1 MRHVSNL
8 FNEYIICEESYSSSE
23 VHMNS
28 RSLSLYLK
36 SIVANNPQ
44 AIFLCFL
51 VNLFSNLEKKDF
63 RYYTLS
69 HSLTLYYLKV
79 LEKSGIVRLIEASKL
94 HEQNDVDIAP
104 YYSLLNNRKRKN
116 NISTYSIGFIK
127 LRDLK
132 YSDVE
137 LLKKLESLFHVP
149 ENLMI
154 YREKKG
160 HLTASLNYALLV
172 QQCLNNFKKSSCN
185 KLKLTKRRFK

>member
-1 MRHVSNL
+1 
-8 FNEYIICEESYSSSE
+8 
-23 VHMNS
+23 MNS
-28 RSLSLYLK
+28 HSLSLYLK
-36 SIVANNPQ
+36 SIIVNNPQ

-51 VNLFSNLEKKDF
+51 INLFSDLEKKDF

-79 LEKSGIVRLIEASKL
+79 LEKSGIVKLIEATKL
-94 HEQNDVDIAP
+94 HEQYDVDINA
-104 YYSLLNNRKRKN
+104 YYSLLNNRKRKS

-132 YSDVE
+132 YSDVD

-149 ENLMI
+149 ENLII

-160 HLTASLNYALLV
+160 HLTAGLNYVLLI
-172 QQCLNNFKKSSCN
+172 QQCLNNFKKSSYN
-185 KLKLTKRRFK
+185 KLKLTKRKFK